1 MKCVHCR
8 NAKAKR
14 YCPAKDD
21 EICPKCCGEFRG
33 IEINCPLDCEYF
45 IEGQKN
51 HQERIDK
58 LRVQKEG
65 INTYVK
71 RAELFNE
78 NTEMFALVE
87 RYIASSFRSNRRID
101 NRDLKRGL
109 EQVCKSIDTEIKGV
123 FYEYESENS
132 YANEISYNIM
142 AIIKECLKRYESKGL
157 TMETA
162 LEIMNEYLSELMFYI
177 EYEPGSQS
185 YLKQIAR
192 SNPEDAEDPNT
203 GKSGKEGESG
213 LIIT

>member
-8 NAKAKR
+8 KAKAKR
-14 YCPAKDD
+14 YCPAKKD
-21 EICPKCCGEFRG
+21 EICPKCCGEYRG
-33 IEINCPLDCEYF
+33 IDINCPLDCVYY

-65 INTYVK
+65 IKTFVK
-71 RAELFNE
+71 RAELFNN
-78 NTEMFALVE
+78 NTEIFAYVE
-87 RYIASSFRSNRRID
+87 RCIAKSFRENRRID
-101 NRDLKRGL
+101 NRDLRRGL

-132 YANEISYNIM
+132 YANEISYSIM
-142 AIIKECLKRYESKGL
+142 AIIKESLKMYESKGF

-162 LEIMNEYLSELMFYI
+162 LEIMNEYLSELLFYI
-177 EYEPGSQS
+177 ENEPGSQS
-185 YLKQIAR
+185 YLIQIAR
-192 SNPEDAEDPNT
+192 SYPEDAEDTNNAQD
-203 GKSGKEGESG
+203 GESG